1 MSFGNLDSGFMWF
14 GEVGRLI
21 RMRVGNVE
29 SGLRK
34 SGLIVRV

>member
-1 MSFGNLDSGFMWF
+1 MWIVVSRGLLIF
-14 GEVGRLI
+14 GEVGRFI

-34 SGLIVRV
+34 SVMIGRV